1 MLQFAPE
8 IILSSPAC
16 RIPELIFWH
25 IPSTA
30 YAKVAPQ
37 AKTVIR
43 KPCIGSLNMEDVAPQ
58 EAEWGM
64 LDALAK
70 RPSVKVLE
78 QHL

>member
-16 RIPELIFWH
+16 RIPELTFWH

-30 YAKVAPQ
+30 YAKVAPK

-64 LDALAK
+64 MEALAK